1 MNVRR
6 CACVFF
12 ESRET
17 ASFDLAGLLA
27 GGAGVAR
34 TRRWLALAPHLEQ
47 EIEVSEAEMTWL
59 GRFSP
64 QLWSMADAMPE
75 DILSRLLETGLLV
88 SDEPRFASQRA
99 AEERHRALNWWPLAA
114 VVHKASCWSG
124 VDSVASMQRLGM
136 DTVAGLLRTCGTPPP
151 AVAERDGCGPD
162 IPLQRPPADS
172 LDLPQ
177 LRS

>member
-27 GGAGVAR
+27 GGVGVAR

-75 DILSRLLETGLLV
+75 DILGKIT
-88 SDEPRFASQRA
+88 ASI
-99 AEERHRALNWWPLAA
+99 P
-114 VVHKASCWSG
+114 SG
-124 VDSVASMQRLGM
+124 RLGQPS
-136 DTVAGLLRTCGTPPP
+136 DIARTVAFLSDDAAGYITG
-151 AVAERDGCGPD
+151 AN
-162 IPLQRPPADS
+162 I
-172 LDLPQ
+172 
-177 LRS
+177 